1 VEKLQTSKDFGNQ
14 ETMDAI
20 KRLMDYHDRV
30 KSTRDSA
37 LDFRTYLSFINSLL
51 LPLLAFILGNLDLV
65 LKLFGRNP

>member
-1 VEKLQTSKDFGNQ
+1 
-14 ETMDAI
+14 MDAI

-30 KSTRDSA
+30 KGTRDSA

-65 LKLFGRNP
+65 LNLLARKP